1 MILIASFIAG
11 SVFGLGLTIS
21 EMINPVRVIGFLDV
35 AGQWDPTLAF
45 VMAGALAVSL
55 PGFRLVLRRPRP
67 VMAQEF
73 HLPTKSKIDS
83 RLLTG
88 AAIFGVGW
96 GLGGFCPGPALAG
109 LAAGDPAIY
118 LFVMAM
124 VAGQWTATRTLGE

>member
-73 HLPTKSKIDS
+73 HLPTKSKIDW
-83 RLLTG
+83 RLMVG
-88 AAIFGVGW
+88 AGIFGVGW

-109 LAAGDPAIY
+109 LAAGNSEIY
-118 LFVMAM
+118 LFVTAM
-124 VAGQWTATRTLGE
+124 VAGQWIATRMLGD

>member
-11 SVFGLGLTIS
+11 AVFGLGLTVS
-21 EMINPVRVIGFLDV
+21 EMINPARVMGFLDV

-55 PGFRLVLRRPRP
+55 PGYRLVLRSRRP
-67 VMAQEF
+67 VLAQQF

-124 VAGQWTATRTLGE
+124 VAGQWTAARTLGE